1 MIKKKI
7 LTYVVI
13 YCSYADVSHSG
24 TYEEFYNISAQSLID
39 EATDNDRLTLF
50 TGRFAYETI
59 SLISAIAA
67 IQFISN
73 NEQVQATILEAKT
86 HPKWEFGQLVKN
98 VYNVPRNIWSN
109 LGYEIVK
116 KSKGSMH

>member
-1 MIKKKI
+1 MDYNGTIKEFGT
-7 LTYVVI
+7 LTP
-13 YCSYADVSHSG
+13 
-24 TYEEFYNISAQSLID
+24 QSLYD

-50 TGRFAYETI
+50 TGRFAYQTL

-86 HPKWEFGQLVKN
+86 HPKWEFGQLVRN
-98 VYNVPRNIWSN
+98 AYDVPKKLWSDFG
-109 LGYEIVK
+109 LE
-116 KSKGSMH
+116 KSSKMKHE